1 MNLFIKNLHESINA
15 FHLELMF
22 KPYGEVLSTKV
33 LYDRASGEHKGSGFV
48 EMKKE
53 EDALKAIEALDGKE
67 IQGKALV
74 IEKARPKKVNIW
86 G

>member
-1 MNLFIKNLHESINA
+1 MNLFVKNISERINA
-15 FHLELMF
+15 FYLEQLF
-22 KPYGEVLSTKV
+22 KPFGEIVSAKV

-53 EDALKAIEALDGKE
+53 EDGLKAIEALNGKE
-67 IQGKALV
+67 IDGKILSV
-74 IEKARPKKVNIW
+74 EKARPKKVNIW